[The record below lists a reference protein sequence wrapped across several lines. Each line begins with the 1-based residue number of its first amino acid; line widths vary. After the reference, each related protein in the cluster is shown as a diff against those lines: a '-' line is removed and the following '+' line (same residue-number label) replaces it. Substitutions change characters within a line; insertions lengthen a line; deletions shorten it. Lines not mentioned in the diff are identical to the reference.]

1 MERDESTVFSAMM
14 VEVWMTKGEMG
25 DEDENDM
32 ERNQLYDLPD
42 WA

>member
-1 MERDESTVFSAMM
+1 MERDESTLFSAIM

-32 ERNQLYDLPD
+32 ESASRPEKSVV
-42 WA
+42 